1 MALELSLEGREKVGQ
16 VTKGE
21 SDTPG
26 RGESRTESREAGKSA
41 SGRGGTGRQ
50 YCQREQCRVRP
61 AGVGVELAGRGALP

>member
-1 MALELSLEGREKVGQ
+1 M
-16 VTKGE
+16 TKGE

-50 YCQREQCRVRP
+50 YCQRVQCHVRL
-61 AGVGVELAGRGALP
+61 AGVGVVGQDVGLYPDG